1 MKKGLHSK
9 KRKLSFEKKDN
20 SMNQIN
26 IQRIL
31 SVRRM
36 NKDEKNK
43 KIINKEIEEYFSSP
57 EKYFQK
63 NSPITIG
70 KKIYILDMNDPRLRR
85 GKKLKTEKKMT
96 TNFFNNL
103 VNYNDELAYRFSKVD
118 MKGKDFVDINSKFE
132 IIDNNRL
139 KMIFDS
145 YKIKDQKDNSI
156 NEKSQLSNLS
166 DYSYSNKLTA
176 EKFFPK
182 KIKKIKNPSTS
193 MDIIPKDIEKS
204 LLFQTKKIKLYKLN
218 EKRNNLM
225 SKYLSKKTNKPLKN
239 LLLNKIESYRFKK
252 EVLNEIEYNKPF
264 DEKYGKFKWNISLRR
279 PDNFKGVRDSYINLK
294 GERFMPFWSL
304 VIERYPKQKEL
315 CVKPGYNLSKN
326 EIKEFKRQNNQIS
339 SGKKNQYYKTVE
351 SLEDLSIEGKNL
363 YNIEYKRELIDSK
376 RKKILHKFFVE
387 NGKAISFSEVN
398 NLYGNDIFCKDY
410 KGFRTEKTR
419 KVLKNIFKDKNNL

>member
-57 EKYFQK
+57 DKYFQK

-103 VNYNDELAYRFSKVD
+103 VNYNDALAYRFSKVD

-145 YKIKDQKDNSI
+145 YKITDQKDNSI
-156 NEKSQLSNLS
+156 TEKSQLSNLS

-182 KIKKIKNPSTS
+182 KN
-193 MDIIPKDIEKS
+193 
-204 LLFQTKKIKLYKLN
+204 
-218 EKRNNLM
+218 
-225 SKYLSKKTNKPLKN
+225 
-239 LLLNKIESYRFKK
+239 
-252 EVLNEIEYNKPF
+252 
-264 DEKYGKFKWNISLRR
+264 
-279 PDNFKGVRDSYINLK
+279 
-294 GERFMPFWSL
+294 
-304 VIERYPKQKEL
+304 
-315 CVKPGYNLSKN
+315 
-326 EIKEFKRQNNQIS
+326 
-339 SGKKNQYYKTVE
+339 
-351 SLEDLSIEGKNL
+351 
-363 YNIEYKRELIDSK
+363 
-376 RKKILHKFFVE
+376 
-387 NGKAISFSEVN
+387 
-398 NLYGNDIFCKDY
+398 
-410 KGFRTEKTR
+410 
-419 KVLKNIFKDKNNL
+419 